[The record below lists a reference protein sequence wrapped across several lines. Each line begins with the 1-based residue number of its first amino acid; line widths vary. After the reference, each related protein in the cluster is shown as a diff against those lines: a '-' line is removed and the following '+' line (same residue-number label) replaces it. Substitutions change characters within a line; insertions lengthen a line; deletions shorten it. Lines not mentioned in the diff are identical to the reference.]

1 MTARRSTVWPWLLCG
16 LAVSLFIGIIV
27 LASRIGSVAGG
38 FRSQGELRVVLDDED
53 DEQGVFVEVGVEG
66 VILDAAAGGQNPVAA
81 LASALERAGEEGD
94 LRGLLL
100 RVNSPGG
107 GIRASA
113 VMLRALKKFKAEHK
127 VPIVVWMKD
136 VAASGGYYISMAAD
150 HIVAH
155 EDTITASI
163 GVIWQSL
170 NWKVLMEEK
179 LGLRFDVTKSAEMK
193 DIGSPNREMTD
204 EERKLIQS
212 FVDEAYD
219 EFLDVVVE
227 GRVGKGI
234 EPVTKESLRALKST
248 ILGGRRAYQAGLVD
262 QIGYREDAVEKL
274 AELAGISRA
283 DVVEYQRPK
292 GLLDSL
298 IGIEA
303 TTDPAAVLLERLR
316 HLYTEGPAL
325 LALWER

>member
-1 MTARRSTVWPWLLCG
+1 MAAKRGAFWPWFLCG
-16 LAVSLFIGIIV
+16 LAVALFVGIVV
-27 LASRIGSVAGG
+27 LAARIGSHGG
-38 FRSQGELRVVLDDED
+38 TFRARGEQRVVLDDED
-53 DEQGVFVEVGVEG
+53 DEKGVFVEIGVEG
-66 VILDAAAGGQNPVAA
+66 VIVDAAVGGANPVES
-81 LASALERAGEEGD
+81 LASALERAGEESD

-113 VMLRALKKFKAEHK
+113 VMLKALLRFKAEHE

-136 VAASGGYYISMAAD
+136 VAASGGYYVSMAAD

-163 GVIWQSL
+163 GVIWQNL

-193 DIGSPNREMTD
+193 DIGSPNREMTA
-204 EERKLIQS
+204 EERALIQS

-219 EFLDVVVE
+219 EFLSVVE
-227 GRVGKGI
+227 KGRAGKGV

-262 QIGYREDAVEKL
+262 QLGYREDAVAKL
-274 AELAGISRA
+274 KELAGIARA
-283 DVVEYQRPK
+283 DVVEYRRPK

-298 IGIEA
+298 LGVRA
-303 TTDPAAVLLERLR
+303 ASDPAGLLLERLR
-316 HLYTEGPAL
+316 YLHTEGPAL